1 MSRVYTCSGVA
12 TFGSAALAI
21 CSAAAS
27 THVEENHAYWNVL
40 LVGGS
45 SVLHPTVVKK
55 KLQINSKLST
65 RFQNLYTYIFIYAI
79 QGGPEEFAVKV
90 STEIGHVPASIWPP
104 EIERPR
110 PQQGQHIT
118 WAMLTGWWWLEPWNF
133 MTFHFIYGMS
143 SFPTDELIFFRGV
156 GIPPT
161 S

>member
-1 MSRVYTCSGVA
+1 MDRFGQIRTGTCCVPN
-12 TFGSAALAI
+12 SARFSSACHVQSLHLFWSSHFRLRCAGYLQC
-21 CSAAAS
+21 CSQYPCGGKSCILKCS
-27 THVEENHAYWNVL
+27 TCRWFF
-40 LVGGS
+40 S
-45 SVLHPTVVKK
+45 SSPYSCQK

-118 WAMLTGWWWLEPWNF
+118 WAMLTGWW
-133 MTFHFIYGMS
+133 
-143 SFPTDELIFFRGV
+143 
-156 GIPPT
+156 
-161 S
+161 